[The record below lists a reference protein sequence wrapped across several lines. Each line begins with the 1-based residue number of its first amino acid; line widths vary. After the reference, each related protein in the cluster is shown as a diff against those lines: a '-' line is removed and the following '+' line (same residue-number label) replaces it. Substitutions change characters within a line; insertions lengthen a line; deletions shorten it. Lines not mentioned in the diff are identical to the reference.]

1 MSDERSAGGTKYV
14 KGHHEETV
22 LHRRANLGFGS
33 TSFLLALGLPACF
46 LPLNNPHLQNSQLQ
60 CHVIHDKPTCF
71 LNNNYSE
78 NLDKKLNSLDQH
90 ARVLNRGIPHLAS
103 CTMDFELKQSF
114 VFLQKKNLYTALY
127 TKNTEKREREP
138 KFPTHQNIIEFVD
151 EEFLG

>member
-33 TSFLLALGLPACF
+33 TSFLLALGLPTCF

-103 CTMDFELKQSF
+103 CTMDSELKQSF
-114 VFLQKKNLYTALY
+114 VFLQKKKPLHCSLH
-127 TKNTEKREREP
+127 KKHREERKGAQISNPPEY
-138 KFPTHQNIIEFVD
+138 HRIC
-151 EEFLG
+151 